1 MNEADFAAAG
11 YSGTVS
17 ERVLAGEDS
26 AVDDFLNLLR
36 AGGSDYAYDL
46 MKQAGVDLA
55 TPEPYRALL
64 RRMEGIMDEIE
75 ALLDS

>member
-1 MNEADFAAAG
+1 M
-11 YSGTVS
+11 
-17 ERVLAGEDS
+17 LAGQDG